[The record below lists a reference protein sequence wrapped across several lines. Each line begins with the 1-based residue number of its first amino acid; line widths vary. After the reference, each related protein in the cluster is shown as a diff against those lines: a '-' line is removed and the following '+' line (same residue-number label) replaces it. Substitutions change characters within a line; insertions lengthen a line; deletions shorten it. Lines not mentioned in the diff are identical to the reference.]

1 LIKSLFYI
9 ISKEGDLELQSIDLL
24 TLITLTT
31 LSLLISI
38 SLYAFLVYDI
48 FPAYGQVSTNGIIKT
63 WLDRENNIKIVFST
77 IPVQSTIGTPSVL
90 TFTVQNLHTGKP
102 IANLLA
108 NVVIVG
114 GSPNQES
121 PFRLTNISAV
131 DGYFSINVIFP
142 DKGSYQVI
150 TKITSQTH
158 DVASLASFTVK
169 VPATQSAL
177 SLFRGNYYYITW
189 IGLLIVSA
197 VGVGS
202 FLILKNKKN
211 TTEYKD

>member
-1 LIKSLFYI
+1 MIKSLFYI

-24 TLITLTT
+24 TLLTLTT

-77 IPVQSTIGTPSVL
+77 IPVQPTIGTLSVL

-158 DVASLASFTVK
+158 DVASLASFTVI

-189 IGLLIVSA
+189 IGLLIASA